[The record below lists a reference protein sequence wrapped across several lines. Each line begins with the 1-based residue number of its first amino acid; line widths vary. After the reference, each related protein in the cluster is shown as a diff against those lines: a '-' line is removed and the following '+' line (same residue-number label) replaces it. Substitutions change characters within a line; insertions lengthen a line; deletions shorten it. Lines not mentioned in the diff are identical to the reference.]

1 MEAVTVGR
9 ERIDV
14 EDRERSVGLPEAARM
29 LGVHEHTVRRYV
41 KSGEIPST
49 FIAGRY
55 RIKVDDIHDYIEGKE
70 RTPLAGADP
79 QTIKMIGLKS
89 QRRGFGFPD
98 VITVDTD
105 ELARRFRE
113 AYNTAK
119 MNRGAAAARAT
130 QTVLQ
135 LAQAS
140 KNDE

>member
-1 MEAVTVGR
+1 MVGR

-14 EDRERSVGLPEAARM
+14 EERERSVGLPEAARM
-29 LGVHEHTVRRYV
+29 LGVHEHTARRYV

-55 RIKVDDIHDYIEGKE
+55 RIKVGDIQDYIEGKE
-70 RTPLAGADP
+70 RSPLAGVEP
-79 QTIKMIGLKS
+79 QTIKMIGLES
-89 QRRGFGFPD
+89 ERRGFGLPEI
-98 VITVDTD
+98 ITVDTD

-119 MNRGAAAARAT
+119 MNRKAAAAHAA
-130 QTVLQ
+130 QTVLE
-135 LAQAS
+135 LAQQAS

>member
-1 MEAVTVGR
+1 MYGR
-9 ERIDV
+9 ERIHV
-14 EDRERSVGLPEAARM
+14 EDRDRSVGLPEAARM

-55 RIKVDDIHDYIEGKE
+55 RIKVGDIQDYLKGKA
-70 RTPLAGADP
+70 RAPLAGADP
-79 QTIKMIGLKS
+79 QIIKMTGLDS
-89 QRRGFGFPD
+89 ERRGFGLPD
-98 VITVDTD
+98 IITVDTD

-130 QTVLQ
+130 QTVLE
-135 LAQAS
+135 LLQAS